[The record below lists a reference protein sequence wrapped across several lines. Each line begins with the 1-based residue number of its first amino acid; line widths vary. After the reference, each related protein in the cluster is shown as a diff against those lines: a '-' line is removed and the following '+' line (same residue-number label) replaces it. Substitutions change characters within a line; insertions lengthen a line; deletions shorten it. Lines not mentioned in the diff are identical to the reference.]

1 MARSISAA
9 RPAPSS
15 ELMNPITPEMVLQ
28 EINRYADAEFR
39 YANVSDE
46 SAVEGKVRDLR
57 LQAEAKRRY
66 LAGSGEAQ
74 S

>member
-1 MARSISAA
+1 MIG
-9 RPAPSS
+9 

-39 YANVSDE
+39 YANLSDE
-46 SAVEGKVRDLR
+46 AAVGDRVRDLR

-66 LAGSGEAQ
+66 LADPGGVGGGGEAQ
-74 S
+74 G